1 MHTYSEER
9 NSDDDAP
16 VLGARQLVDGVADVA
31 VVLLGGAAEAGA
43 GGDSFGGH
51 VCCMCEVVLVVRL
64 ETMWLMAV
72 VINDDDVVCGCW
84 IGKLLGARRE
94 SGFRGCLRVVAARLL
109 VRQGLLQA
117 IFNAYLIDG

>member
-9 NSDDDAP
+9 NCDDDAP

-51 VCCMCEVVLVVRL
+51 CCLYVCGYVWVMLFRCVEMG
-64 ETMWLMAV
+64 
-72 VINDDDVVCGCW
+72 DGGDDVVCGWLLVALESCW
-84 IGKLLGARRE
+84 LARRE
-94 SGFRGCLRVVAARLL
+94 SCRVGGFGDA
-109 VRQGLLQA
+109 
-117 IFNAYLIDG
+117 

>member
-43 GGDSFGGH
+43 GGSFGRH
-51 VCCMCEVVLVVRL
+51 ICCVM
-64 ETMWLMAV
+64 
-72 VINDDDVVCGCW
+72 
-84 IGKLLGARRE
+84 
-94 SGFRGCLRVVAARLL
+94 
-109 VRQGLLQA
+109 
-117 IFNAYLIDG
+117 

>member
-9 NSDDDAP
+9 NCDDDAP

-51 VCCMCEVVLVVRL
+51 CCMFVCVCVCVCVCWL
-64 ETMWLMAV
+64 EMG
-72 VINDDDVVCGCW
+72 DGGDDVVCGCGW
-84 IGKLLGARRE
+84 MLRWDWKVAGSARE
-94 SGFRGCLRVVAARLL
+94 SCSVGGF
-109 VRQGLLQA
+109 GLGLWRRRSAFAQC
-117 IFNAYLIDG
+117 

>member
-9 NSDDDAP
+9 NCDDDAP

-51 VCCMCEVVLVVRL
+51 VCCMCEGCSGGSVG
-64 ETMWLMAV
+64 
-72 VINDDDVVCGCW
+72 DDVV
-84 IGKLLGARRE
+84 
-94 SGFRGCLRVVAARLL
+94 
-109 VRQGLLQA
+109 
-117 IFNAYLIDG
+117 DGGGGDW

>member
-1 MHTYSEER
+1 
-9 NSDDDAP
+9 
-16 VLGARQLVDGVADVA
+16 
-31 VVLLGGAAEAGA
+31 
-43 GGDSFGGH
+43 
-51 VCCMCEVVLVVRL
+51 MCEVVLVVRL

-72 VINDDDVVCGCW
+72 VIDDDVVCGCW

-109 VRQGLLQA
+109 VRQGSLQA

>member
-43 GGDSFGGH
+43 GGDDAAAAEAGVAGVNRRHQRASA
-51 VCCMCEVVLVVRL
+51 L
-64 ETMWLMAV
+64 AV
-72 VINDDDVVCGCW
+72 ELTDQ
-84 IGKLLGARRE
+84 GARAGIPHRWR
-94 SGFRGCLRVVAARLL
+94 SRFFLLTAGLPRISPINQSVAPYD
-109 VRQGLLQA
+109 QP
-117 IFNAYLIDG
+117 